1 MLDAGVHKREQNL
14 PPVSHSLAPPNSYSI
29 PWMPPHWSPLRP
41 WLPAGVPL
49 TFSLWPPEPQR
60 HRLNLLSRRC
70 ILGTTVMTTEGTDSE
85 YRCYRYSSKLLLSL
99 YLQHV
104 LPKRSTEMVRTSPSP
119 LSFFFFLFSIY
130 GDAPGS
136 KRRSCCSPAERCRL
150 QRGSSYKRAALSS
163 LLKKCACCLPLL

>member
-1 MLDAGVHKREQNL
+1 MVESTKENRIF
-14 PPVSHSLAPPNSYSI
+14 PPVSHPLAPPNSYSI

-49 TFSLWPPEPQR
+49 TFNLWPPEPEG
-60 HRLNLLSRRC
+60 HRLNLLSRGC

-104 LPKRSTEMVRTSPSP
+104 LPKRAQKRSGSARPPS
-119 LSFFFFLFSIY
+119 LFLFSIY
-130 GDAPGS
+130 GDASGS
-136 KRRSCCSPAERCRL
+136 KRRSCCSPTERCRL

>member
-14 PPVSHSLAPPNSYSI
+14 PSCVSPFSPPNSYSI
-29 PWMPPHWSPLRP
+29 PWMPPHWSPLWP

-60 HRLNLLSRRC
+60 HRLNLLSRRW

-104 LPKRSTEMVRTSPSP
+104 LPKRAQKRSGSARPP
-119 LSFFFFLFSIY
+119 LFFFFLFSIY

-150 QRGSSYKRAALSS
+150 QRGSSYKRAVLSS